1 VSTTKHCEK
10 KWKLRP
16 CYPEVQQL
24 LSPQLGISPLLS
36 QLLASRNIKTP
47 EEAEIFLSPKLSN
60 LHSPFLMKDM
70 EKAVERICEAVK
82 CQEEIVLYGDYD
94 VDGITG
100 TSILLIFL
108 KALGAK
114 VSFFI
119 PDRIREGYGL
129 HVEELQRIKEN
140 GAQLLITIDCG
151 SSDIEQV
158 QFAQQQG
165 MDVIIT
171 DHHEVPNIL
180 PPAYAMLN
188 PQQKDCHFPFALLAG
203 VGVVFNLLMALRKT
217 LRDRGFWKGQTV
229 PNLKEYL
236 DLVALGTIADVV
248 PLIDENRILVKYGLR
263 QLTEGSRIGIEALK
277 EVCGLLSTTITSSLV
292 AFRLSPRIN
301 APGRLSQA
309 RQSVILLTTDDYQ
322 EAQRIALLLEQENT
336 SRQQI
341 ESRIVKEA
349 YVLIEADP
357 QLKERDSI
365 VLASSKWHPGVIG
378 ICASRLLDRYN
389 RPSILISCDEKRGIG
404 RGSARSSETFH
415 LYEGLEECKHLLK
428 SYGGHHSAAGL
439 TIELGKLKEFQTLFN
454 KVVSEKFTEKDFIS
468 SIDID
473 TEVSLKEISERLI
486 KEISWL
492 EPFGNCNP
500 EPTFSSFELDS
511 YISREVGKGHLK
523 LKIKEDSLFYD
534 AIGFNL
540 AEQSLPFLQAP
551 ADSSSNTRS
560 KIKIAFIPQINTW
573 QGIKSVQLKVKDIKY
588 LA

>member
-1 VSTTKHCEK
+1 MSTTKHCEK

>member
-1 VSTTKHCEK
+1 MPTTKHHEK
-10 KWKLRP
+10 RWEFRQR
-16 CYPEVQQL
+16 YPEIQEL

-36 QLLASRNIKTP
+36 QLLASRNITTP
-47 EEAEIFLSPKLSN
+47 EEAVIYLSPKLSN

-70 EKAVERICEAVK
+70 EKAVERICKAVK
-82 CQEEIVLYGDYD
+82 CQEEIALYGDYD

-108 KALGAK
+108 KELGAK

-119 PDRIREGYGL
+119 PDRVREGYGL
-129 HVEELQRIKEN
+129 HIEELQRMREK

-151 SSDIEQV
+151 SSDVEQV
-158 QFAQQQG
+158 QFAQQLG

-171 DHHEVPNIL
+171 DHHKVPNIL
-180 PPAYAMLN
+180 PPAYAILN
-188 PQQKDCHFPFALLAG
+188 PQRKDCHFPFDSLAG
-203 VGVVFNLLMALRKT
+203 VGVVFKLLMALRKT
-217 LRDRGFWKGQTV
+217 LRDRGFWEGQNV

-263 QLTEGSRIGIEALK
+263 QLTEGNRIGIEALK
-277 EVCGLLSTTITSSLV
+277 EVCGLSDTAITSNLV

-309 RQSVILLTTDDYQ
+309 KRSLMLLTTDDCK
-322 EAQRIALLLEQENT
+322 EAQEIALLLEQENT

-341 ESRIVKEA
+341 ESRISKEA
-349 YVLIEADP
+349 CALIEADP
-357 QLKERDSI
+357 QLMEKDSI
-365 VLASSKWHPGVIG
+365 VLASSQWHPGVIG
-378 ICASRLLDRYN
+378 ICASRLLDKYCK
-389 RPSILISCDEKRGIG
+389 PSILISCDEKKGTG
-404 RGSARSSETFH
+404 RGSARSSDSFH

-428 SYGGHHSAAGL
+428 SYGGHHAAAGL
-439 TIELGKLKEFQTLFN
+439 TIELSKLKEFQTLFN
-454 KVVSEKFTEKDFIS
+454 KVVSGKFSEEDFMP

-473 TEVSLKEISERLI
+473 TEVSLKDVSERLI
-486 KEISWL
+486 EEISWL
-492 EPFGNCNP
+492 EPFGHCNP

-511 YISREVGKGHLK
+511 YISKEVGKGHLK

-540 AEQSLPFLQAP
+540 AEQSLPFLQSSS
-551 ADSSSNTRS
+551 DSSSNTRN

-573 QGIKSVQLKVKDIKY
+573 QGMRSVQLKVKDIKCIT
-588 LA
+588 